1 MGREMRGGE
10 KKKAACCGL
19 FCLQPVAAVVS
30 SVLGHSRYQR
40 VPVERCCCL
49 YQAMLTA
56 MNASKKISTAPTTG
70 KTMGIRGTTASTGSV
85 GVALSW

>member
-10 KKKAACCGL
+10 EKKAACCGL

-40 VPVERCCCL
+40 VPVER
-49 YQAMLTA
+49 
-56 MNASKKISTAPTTG
+56 
-70 KTMGIRGTTASTGSV
+70 
-85 GVALSW
+85 